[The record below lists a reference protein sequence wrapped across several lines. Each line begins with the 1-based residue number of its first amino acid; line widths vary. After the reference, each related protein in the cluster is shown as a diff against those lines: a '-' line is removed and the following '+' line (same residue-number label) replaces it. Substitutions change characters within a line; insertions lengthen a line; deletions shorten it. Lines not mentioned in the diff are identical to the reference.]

1 MAINK
6 IQERYNSLRTILVDI
21 VTNRVE
27 VNCIIA
33 GQNAPRPALPYC
45 SLALMDAIEEVGT
58 HERRIA
64 SDGSEYSTVTLEFQ
78 VDVAVFTDSGTR
90 FDATQNYAF
99 TVIEDLKKKLNRP
112 DVTRELNSSNLVYL
126 DGGLISSSSTIL
138 NTTFEPK
145 AVCTLNFR
153 TTVVEEYDDG
163 AIDYVSGLGSY
174 TNANGDTILSP
185 FNNNP

>member
-6 IQERYNSLRTILVDI
+6 IQERYNSLRSILVDL
-21 VTNRVE
+21 VANRVG
-27 VNCIIA
+27 VTCIIA

-45 SLALMDAIEEVGT
+45 SLALMDAIDELGT
-58 HERRIA
+58 HEKRIA
-64 SDGSEYSTVTLEFQ
+64 EDGTQYSVVTLEFQ

-90 FDATQNYAF
+90 FDNTQNYAF
-99 TVIEDLKKKLNRP
+99 TVVEDIKKKLNRP
-112 DVTRELNSSNLVYL
+112 DVTLELNSNNLVYV

-153 TTVVEEYDDG
+153 TSVVEEYDDG
-163 AIDYVSGLGSY
+163 AIEYVSGLGSY
-174 TNANGDTILSP
+174 TNANGDTIESP